1 MYTARKDPTAIPA
14 VAFSTVCHRQVVRLY
29 QNSPTG
35 TTAKPVFAQTGS
47 CCDSINGWEN
57 KMPTR
62 ATIPPQ
68 KAKIR
73 FHRMFDLRLPPLG
86 GSSPMSSRLEGTPT
100 LLWVPT
106 KQLSYFVGLPTLN
119 SFHWLNICYECLKN
133 EQHQQSDCTNQS
145 DQILDRPPQ
154 QSFEIAFPASI

>member
-1 MYTARKDPTAIPA
+1 VLCRIIRLSHYGMYTATKDPTAIPA
-14 VAFSTVCHRQVVRLY
+14 VAFRTVCHRQVVRLY

-35 TTAKPVFAQTGS
+35 TTGKTVFAQTGR
-47 CCDSINGWEN
+47 CCESINGW
-57 KMPTR
+57 KDRMPTR

-73 FHRMFDLRLPPLG
+73 FHRMFGLRLPSLG

-106 KQLSYFVGLPTLN
+106 KQLSYFVGLPTL
-119 SFHWLNICYECLKN
+119 KN
-133 EQHQQSDCTNQS
+133 EQHRQSDCTNQS
-145 DQILDRPPQ
+145 DQIPERPPQ
-154 QSFEIAFPASI
+154 QSFEIACPASI

>member
-35 TTAKPVFAQTGS
+35 TTAKPVIAQTGS

-73 FHRMFDLRLPPLG
+73 FHRKFDLRLPPLG
-86 GSSPMSSRLEGTPT
+86 GSSPMSSRLEGILS
-100 LLWVPT
+100 LL
-106 KQLSYFVGLPTLN
+106 
-119 SFHWLNICYECLKN
+119 
-133 EQHQQSDCTNQS
+133 
-145 DQILDRPPQ
+145 
-154 QSFEIAFPASI
+154 